1 MAKAKTNYV
10 CQSCGAVSPKWQ
22 GQCSDCLE
30 WNTLIETQLN
40 LIKSQSTK
48 VGYAA
53 VEAKVQRLNEV
64 SLAEYPR
71 IHSPFDEFDRVMGGG
86 IVPGSVTLIGGDPGI
101 GKSSILLQIMT
112 VLSLKYSALYI
123 TGEESLEQ
131 VALRA
136 RRMQLPNEHLLLMS
150 ETNVGAICRYIET
163 HRPQLVVVDSIQTMQ
178 IEDLQSAPGGVAQV
192 RESAS
197 LLTQTAKH
205 LNCAVFLVG
214 HVTKSGEV
222 AGPRVLEHI
231 VDSVVFIEGQTD
243 GRYRMVRAMKNR
255 FGAVNELGVFA
266 MTDKGMREIKN
277 PSAIFL
283 NRAEDDISGS
293 VIIAIWEGTRPI
305 LVEVQ
310 ALVSENGYG
319 QPRRLA
325 LGLDPNRVSMLLAIM
340 QRHLSVQLGNYD
352 VFINIVGGIKV
363 NETSIDLAIIA
374 VILSSL
380 YNRPIAK
387 DWIIVGEVGLSGEIR
402 PVPYGQER
410 LLEAQKHGF
419 KQAIVP
425 YSNLPKKDIGMK
437 VHAIKKLNEL
447 KEMIAH

>member
-1 MAKAKTNYV
+1 
-10 CQSCGAVSPKWQ
+10 
-22 GQCSDCLE
+22 
-30 WNTLIETQLN
+30 
-40 LIKSQSTK
+40 
-48 VGYAA
+48 
-53 VEAKVQRLNEV
+53 
-64 SLAEYPR
+64 
-71 IHSPFDEFDRVMGGG
+71 
-86 IVPGSVTLIGGDPGI
+86 
-101 GKSSILLQIMT
+101 
-112 VLSLKYSALYI
+112 
-123 TGEESLEQ
+123 
-131 VALRA
+131 
-136 RRMQLPNEHLLLMS
+136 MQLPNENLLLMS
-150 ETNVGAICRYIET
+150 ETNVGVICKYIEI

-197 LLTQTAKH
+197 LLTQTAKR

-266 MTDKGMREIKN
+266 MTDKVMREIKN

-419 KQAIVP
+419 KQAVVP

-437 VHAIKKLNEL
+437 VHAVKKLNEL
-447 KEMIAH
+447 KEMIVN